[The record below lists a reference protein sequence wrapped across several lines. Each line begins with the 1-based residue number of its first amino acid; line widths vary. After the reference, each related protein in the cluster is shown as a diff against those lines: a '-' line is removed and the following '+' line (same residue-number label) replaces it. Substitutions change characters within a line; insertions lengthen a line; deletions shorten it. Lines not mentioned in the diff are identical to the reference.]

1 MRLTVKLFATLDKF
15 RPDAAGGKPFEL
27 QVHDGATVQEVIGML
42 GLPDD
47 VVRVVFVNGRARPRD
62 WTLSDG
68 DELGIF
74 PPIGG
79 G

>member
-1 MRLTVKLFATLDKF
+1 MRLTVKLFATLGKF
-15 RPDAAGGKPFEL
+15 RPDAAGEKPFEL
-27 QVHDGATVQEVIGML
+27 QVHDGATVQKVIEML
-42 GLPDD
+42 GLPEN
-47 VVRVVFVNGRARPRD
+47 VVRVVFVNGRARPLD

>member
-1 MRLTVKLFATLDKF
+1 MRLRVKLFATLDKF
-15 RPDAAGGKPFEL
+15 RPDAAGGTPFEIH
-27 QVHDGATVQEVIGML
+27 VEDGATVQDVIHKL
-42 GLPDD
+42 GLPDE
-47 VVRVVFVNGRARPRD
+47 VVRTVFVNGRSRPRD
-62 WTLSDG
+62 WQLSDG